1 MALVVFMRAVNV
13 GGYQK
18 FQPAAL
24 AKKLAELD
32 VVNIGAAGT
41 FVVRARLSE
50 KALRKKILA
59 EMGFQPAMMVCPA
72 EDVIDLVKTKPFGKK
87 LALHMKGFVSIIE
100 HPLAEP
106 PDLPV
111 DQPKGDWGVRVIA
124 VEGRFAMSLWRR
136 LEGETMGYPNAV
148 VEKKFG
154 VAATTRSWN
163 TIETVAEIPGR

>member
-1 MALVVFMRAVNV
+1 VT
-13 GGYQK
+13 
-18 FQPAAL
+18 
-24 AKKLAELD
+24 EL
-32 VVNIGAAGT
+32 
-41 FVVRARLSE
+41 
-50 KALRKKILA
+50 
-59 EMGFQPAMMVCPA
+59 
-72 EDVIDLVKTKPFGKK
+72 EDVIDLVKSKPFGKK
-87 LALHMKGFVSIIE
+87 LARNMKGFVSIIE

-136 LEGETMGYPNAV
+136 LEGETMVYPNAV

-163 TIETVAEIPGR
+163 TIETVAKVLLESQ

>member
-41 FVVRARLSE
+41 FVVRARVSE

-59 EMGFQPAMMVCPA
+59 EMGFEPAMMVCAA
-72 EDVIDLVKTKPFGKK
+72 EDVMDLVKSKPFGKK
-87 LALHMKGFVSIIE
+87 LGRNAKGFVSIME
-100 HPLAEP
+100 HSLAEP

-136 LEGETMGYPNAV
+136 LEGETMVYPNAV

-163 TIETVAEIPGR
+163 TMQTVAEIPGR